1 MIAQMWTAE
10 RYRAPFSDAQSP
22 TLYRLGTFQSG
33 ARHQYTTE
41 RGRAR
46 IIASYL
52 AHAQRRGV
60 IVSDVEAR
68 PGVRI
73 IVYRVTA
80 LNTIDTGRYFAVVFN
95 DQRQRETVSA

>member
-1 MIAQMWTAE
+1 
-10 RYRAPFSDAQSP
+10 
-22 TLYRLGTFQSG
+22 
-33 ARHQYTTE
+33 
-41 RGRAR
+41 
-46 IIASYL
+46 
-52 AHAQRRGV
+52 
-60 IVSDVEAR
+60 VEAR